1 MSDCCKNYYKMCRE
15 NASLTQEYA
24 AGALGVSVRQL
35 SDYENDKAPV
45 PDDVVDRMCTAYDTK
60 YLALWHL
67 KNKTRLGQYLPDFFE
82 PESVGDMMF
91 SLALAEDGV
100 SGAYAAIKQIYRDR
114 ELDPEELP
122 AMRKAVSEAQEALN
136 NLTSIVLYAQQR
148 IDEVEKQWD
157 RQD

>member
-1 MSDCCKNYYKMCRE
+1 MSDSCKNYYKTCRD
-15 NASLTQEYA
+15 NANLTQEYA

-45 PDDVVDRMCTAYDTK
+45 PDDIVDRMCVVYDTK

-100 SGAYAAIKQIYRDR
+100 SDAYAAIKEIYRDR

-122 AMRKAVSEAQEALN
+122 AMRKAVGEAQEALN
-136 NLTSIVLYAQQR
+136 NLTSIVLYAQDR
-148 IDEVEKQWD
+148 IEEVEKGRD